1 MGRFL
6 NPDNSSFQKVLNS
19 KIYVDKTNLI
29 EYTNDVIDTLQGF
42 ICNSRP
48 RRFGKS
54 ITADM
59 LTAYYSKGCHSEE
72 IFGSLAIGKS
82 RDFQKYLN
90 RCNVIHLDIQWFLTA
105 GGDNNIVEYI
115 NNSVLEELRTAFP
128 AVELRGESSLAFALS
143 KIYAKTGDRFVVIID
158 EWDVLIRDEKADTE
172 IQDKYINFLR
182 SMFKGSEP
190 TKFIRLA
197 WLTGILPIKKLKTES
212 ALNNFDEFTM
222 IYPGQLAPFIGF
234 TEKEVKTLCGI
245 YDRDYEKVRQW
256 YDGYVLGKYHIYNPR
271 AVIGLMQTGEYRSY
285 WSSTGTY
292 ESLIPYINMDFDGLK
307 GAIIEALSGG
317 ETELNVSTFQNDLT
331 SFKNR
336 DDVLTLLIHL
346 GYLAYRQ
353 QTQTA
358 YIPNEEIRLELLNA
372 VRSEK
377 WDDYIRFQNNSDR
390 LLDDTLEGNETA
402 VASQIE
408 KMHNSYASAIQ
419 YNDENS
425 LSSVLSLAYLA
436 TLRYYFRPIREFP
449 TGRGFADLVYLPKS
463 EYQRDYP
470 ALIIELKWN
479 RKAETALD
487 QIKKKKYT
495 EAVSDYT
502 GNILLVGISYDRRTK
517 EHMCSI
523 EEWKK

>member
-19 KIYVDKTNLI
+19 KIYVDKTDLI

-72 IFGSLAIGKS
+72 IFGGLAIGKS
-82 RDFQKYLN
+82 RNFRKYLN

-115 NNSVLEELRTAFP
+115 NNSVLDELCTAFP
-128 AVELRGESSLAFALS
+128 AVELRGESSLASALS

-158 EWDVLIRDEKADTE
+158 EWDVLIRDEKADIE
-172 IQDKYINFLR
+172 IQNKYINFLR

-234 TEKEVKTLCGI
+234 TEKEVKTLCRI
-245 YDRDYEKVRQW
+245 YDRDYKKVRQW

-271 AVIGLMQTGEYRSY
+271 AVVGLMQTGEYRSY

-307 GAIIEALSGG
+307 SAIIETLSGG
-317 ETELNVSTFQNDLT
+317 ETEINVSTFQNDLT

-353 QTQTA
+353 QAQTA

-372 VRSEK
+372 VRSGK
-377 WDDYIRFQNNSDR
+377 WDDYIRFQRNSDQ
-390 LLDDTLEGNETA
+390 LLDDTLEGDEAA
-402 VASQIE
+402 VASQIG

-449 TGRGFADLVYLPKS
+449 TGRGFADLIYLPKP
-463 EYQRDYP
+463 EYRRDYP
-470 ALIIELKWN
+470 ALLIELKWN
-479 RKAETALD
+479 RRAETALK
-487 QIKKKKYT
+487 QIKDRKYP

-517 EHMCSI
+517 EHMCRI